1 MSSTALKKRQWN
13 PRMKPRVVVVFY
25 MMVIFVGYLAYNLV
39 QVQARQRVGGKAPTG
54 FRDFIDMAGKYH
66 VGSVPLPAL
75 RGPILDRNYQI
86 LAASLS
92 LPSIA
97 ANPRKIA
104 PEERDAVALFLARA
118 MNGDVRTIHQM
129 LETRG
134 TFVWLGQK
142 MPEKVAERIEKFAT
156 ERDKTVSKGQR
167 GAIFVLRESTGKR
180 FYPKGRL
187 GVHLLGY
194 TGIDDNGLDG
204 IEAVYEGAL
213 KGIPGQIEAEM
224 DRDGR
229 IIPGG
234 WSRLQPARPGRSVV
248 LTLDESIQYIA
259 ERELAA
265 QVKKFKATSG
275 TCIVMDVKTGD
286 ILALVNKP
294 DYATADAYK
303 VATALRRN
311 RAISDTYEP
320 GSTMKVFTAA
330 AALDSGRITM
340 NDQFYCGTSI
350 TVDGWELHNADD
362 GESSANG
369 CENVMGVV
377 THSFNVGTV
386 AIALR
391 MGKKP
396 FQQYLDRFGFGQV
409 TGLPLP
415 GEAEGLIQ
423 PYKDWPNITLATTAF
438 GQGITVTPIQLVSAM
453 QAVANKGVLMKPR
466 LVREV
471 LDADGKVVKSF
482 PSTVKRR
489 VLSERT
495 AMQMRQILRNVV
507 TNGTGKKAENAVYPS
522 GGKTGTAN
530 IVDNGGYGGRYNA
543 SFLGFAPYH
552 DPRIAI
558 LVKVEDPHPIHW
570 GGSVA
575 APVFKVVAREAL
587 WRLGVRPLD
596 VVENMDP
603 EEEAAASPSPS
614 PTPADSRVP
623 GATATGGAPNA
634 ATSAAPLTAHAAP
647 SANPKKGT
655 AAVAPPVQH
664 PRRTPH

>member
-1 MSSTALKKRQWN
+1 MSSSALKKRQWN

-25 MMVIFVGYLAYNLV
+25 LMVLFVMYLSYNLV
-39 QVQARQRVGGKAPTG
+39 QVQARQRLRGEAPKG
-54 FRDFIDMAGKYH
+54 FTDFTHMARNYH
-66 VGSVPLPAL
+66 VGSLPLPAL
-75 RGPILDRNYQI
+75 RGPILDRNHQI
-86 LAASLS
+86 LAASLG

-97 ANPRKIA
+97 ADPSRI
-104 PEERDAVALFLARA
+104 PPSERDQVALFLGRA
-118 MNGDVRTIHQM
+118 MNGDVPTIRKM
-129 LETRG
+129 LDHRG

-142 MPEKVAERIEKFAT
+142 MPEKVAERIEKYAR
-156 ERDKTVSKGQR
+156 ERDRDLPKKLQG
-167 GAIFVLRESTGKR
+167 GIFVLRESTGKR

-187 GVHLLGY
+187 AVHLLGY

-204 IEAVYEGAL
+204 IEAMYDGAL

-224 DRDGR
+224 DREGR
-229 IIPGG
+229 AIPGG

-248 LTLDESIQYIA
+248 LTIDESIQYIA

-265 QVKKFKATSG
+265 QVKKFQATSG
-275 TCIVMDVKTGD
+275 TCVVMDVRTGD
-286 ILALVNKP
+286 LLALVNKP
-294 DYATADAYK
+294 DYATANAYK
-303 VATALRRN
+303 VDTALRRN
-311 RAISDTYEP
+311 RALSDTYEP

-330 AALDSGRITM
+330 AALDSGKITM

-369 CENVMGVV
+369 TENVQGVV

-391 MGKKP
+391 MGKKA

-438 GQGITVTPIQLVSAM
+438 GQGITVTPMQLVSAM
-453 QAVANKGVLMKPR
+453 QAVANKGIMMKPR
-466 LVREV
+466 LVKEV
-471 LDADGKVVKSF
+471 LDSDGKVVKAF
-482 PSTVKRR
+482 PTTVKRR
-489 VLSERT
+489 VVSERT
-495 AMQMRQILRNVV
+495 SMQMRQILRNVV

-522 GGKTGTAN
+522 AGKTGTAN

-543 SFLGFAPYH
+543 SFLGFAPYN
-552 DPRIAI
+552 DPRIVI
-558 LVKVEDPHPIHW
+558 LVKVEDPKPIHW

-575 APVFKVVAREAL
+575 APVFKAVAREAL

-596 VVENMDP
+596 VVEKPDP
-603 EEEAAASPSPS
+603 DAEEPAAVPVAITPASPPNASSQDGPNS
-614 PTPADSRVP
+614 PTP
-623 GATATGGAPNA
+623 
-634 ATSAAPLTAHAAP
+634 
-647 SANPKKGT
+647 KKG
-655 AAVAPPVQH
+655 AAVVDLPEQPSRPAA
-664 PRRTPH
+664 R

>member
-25 MMVIFVGYLAYNLV
+25 LMVLFVGYLAHNLV

-97 ANPRKIA
+97 ANPRKIS
-104 PEERDAVALFLARA
+104 PEERDEVALFLARA
-118 MNGDVRTIHQM
+118 MNGDVRTIRE
-129 LETRG
+129 LLNTRG

-142 MPEKVAERIEKFAT
+142 MPEKVAERIEKFSA
-156 ERDKTVSKGQR
+156 ERDKTARKEQQ

-187 GVHLLGY
+187 AVHLLGY

-224 DRDGR
+224 DREGR

-248 LTLDESIQYIA
+248 LTIDESIQYIA

-275 TCIVMDVKTGD
+275 TCVVMDVKTGD

-303 VATALRRN
+303 VPTALRRN

-340 NDQFYCGTSI
+340 NDQFFCGTSI

-369 CENVMGVV
+369 SENVMGVV

-453 QAVANKGVLMKPR
+453 QAVANKGVMMKPR

-489 VLSERT
+489 AISERT
-495 AMQMRQILRNVV
+495 ALQMRRILRNVV

-522 GGKTGTAN
+522 AGKTGTAN

-552 DPRIAI
+552 DPRIVI

-575 APVFKVVAREAL
+575 APVFKAVAREAL

-596 VVENMDP
+596 VVEKPDP
-603 EEEAAASPSPS
+603 EEEAAAAPSPPPAATKSGTPGAAASTAPHAALNAPTASPS
-614 PTPADSRVP
+614 T
-623 GATATGGAPNA
+623 
-634 ATSAAPLTAHAAP
+634 
-647 SANPKKGT
+647 NPKKGAT
-655 AAVAPPVQH
+655 AVAPPIQH